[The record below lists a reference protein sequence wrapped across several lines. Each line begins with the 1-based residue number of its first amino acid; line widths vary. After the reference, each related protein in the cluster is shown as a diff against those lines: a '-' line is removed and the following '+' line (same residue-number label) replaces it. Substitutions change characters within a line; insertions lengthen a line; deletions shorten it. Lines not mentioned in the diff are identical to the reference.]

1 MQKQGRNFVE
11 ILKLN
16 LKLAIWVAVIN
27 CIWGLLAV
35 KLFSISSLPKGFM
48 VAVVLSTFLV
58 AIFAANAFFLLNKF
72 FTRGIFL
79 YNFLGLSFFILS
91 NFPAFEASLPDGSP
105 MPINFPIL
113 VLPMHLCSAIF
124 HVFLMPKK
132 AQTLPL

>member
-1 MQKQGRNFVE
+1 MQKQGSRFVE

-27 CIWGLLAV
+27 CIWGLLSV
-35 KLFSISSLPKGFM
+35 KLFSISDLPNGFM

-72 FTRGIFL
+72 FSRGNFL
-79 YNFLGLSFFILS
+79 YYFLGISFFVLS
-91 NFPAFEASLPDGSP
+91 NFPAFEAVLPDGSP

-113 VLPMHLCSAIF
+113 VLPMHAISAIY
-124 HVFLMPKK
+124 HVYLMPKK